1 MKSIPLALG
10 LAALI
15 AAPSALA
22 QDNAPPELQVFRTSD
37 SAMTCVQIADEAA
50 TLSQTFGNER
60 PSVFGRFMGVARTGV
75 AMVIPGAGLAMAGA
89 DALTAE
95 ERERKAAREAAVEQR
110 WYYLNGLYTGQR
122 CEQQAEAAPA
132 DAPAVAV
139 TPQ

>member
-22 QDNAPPELQVFRTSD
+22 QDNAPPELQVFRTGD
-37 SAMTCVQIADEAA
+37 NAMTCVQIADEAA
-50 TLSQTFGNER
+50 ALSQTFGSER
-60 PSVFGRFMGVARTGV
+60 PNVFGRVMGVARTGAALLV
-75 AMVIPGAGLAMAGA
+75 PGAGLALAGA

-95 ERERKAAREAAVEQR
+95 ERERKAAREAATEQR

-122 CEQQAEAAPA
+122 CDQQAAQASVETPT
-132 DAPAVAV
+132 VAV

>member
-22 QDNAPPELQVFRTSD
+22 QDNAPPELQVFRAND

-50 TLSQTFGNER
+50 ELSQTFGSDR
-60 PSVFGRFMGVARTGV
+60 PNVFGRFMGVARTGV
-75 AMVIPGAGLAMAGA
+75 AMVVPGAGLAMAGA

-95 ERERKAAREAAVEQR
+95 EREREAAREAAVEQR

-122 CEQQAEAAPA
+122 CDQQAEAVPA

-139 TPQ
+139 TPE